1 MEAQQISQMDLQKSK
16 AALQKARLSRAY
28 LDAAKSFGVEKDM
41 EFCPCFDMSMIESS
55 SSSTNGYPASMSM
68 RQQNSY
74 IDSES
79 IFKILAAAGSV
90 NNIKNNNSNNTGSG
104 ISSSANQAKL
114 SLKEIKQ
121 MGITNKHNIAT
132 RNKYYN

>member
-1 MEAQQISQMDLQKSK
+1 MEAPQISQIELQKSK

-41 EFCPCFDMSMIESS
+41 EFCPCFDMSTIESS
-55 SSSTNGYPASMSM
+55 TSTTGYPASMSM
-68 RQQNSY
+68 RQQKSY

-79 IFKILAAAGSV
+79 IFKILAAAGNV
-90 NNIKNNNSNNTGSG
+90 NTMKNNNNG

-121 MGITNKHNIAT
+121 MGINNKHNIAA
-132 RNKYYN
+132 RNKYYG